1 VPQFGEAAVAAVPAL
16 IENLH
21 NETLDV
27 REAAAVALGRLGP
40 DARDAVPDLIGV
52 LQDSMGVHVRAEAA
66 RALGRIGDPSAVPA
80 LAATLYEE
88 EVFGRSS
95 INLDVYCA
103 ASISLIA
110 DLSLPDG
117 HLVGG
122 HQLNE
127 EGVPLVVIA
136 AREWWESEGIHQ
148 AWPAIDE

>member
-1 VPQFGEAAVAAVPAL
+1 VPEFGEAAVAAIPAL
-16 IENLH
+16 VENLH
-21 NETLDV
+21 RRSTEV

-52 LQDSMGVHVRAEAA
+52 LRDGVGVHMRIAA
-66 RALGRIGDPSAVPA
+66 ADALGRIGEPSSVPA

-88 EVFGRSS
+88 AVFGRSS
-95 INLDVYCA
+95 ISLDISCA
-103 ASISLIA
+103 VSITQITGQSFPDA
-110 DLSLPDG
+110 DSQ
-117 HLVGG
+117 GG
-122 HQLNE
+122 YQLDE